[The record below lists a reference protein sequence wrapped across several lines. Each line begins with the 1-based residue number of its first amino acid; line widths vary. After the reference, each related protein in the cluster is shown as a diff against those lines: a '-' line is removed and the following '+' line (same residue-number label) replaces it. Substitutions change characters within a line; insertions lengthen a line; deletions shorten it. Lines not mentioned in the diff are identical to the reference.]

1 MLLDVSCF
9 LIKKKI
15 ESDSIGVQREIEERK
30 EVFVSRYEDI
40 FSDEFY
46 KANVAG
52 MKPSLRIVISS
63 LEFDDEE
70 ELEYCG
76 KRYTIIRSQVKDLD
90 EVILICERK
99 LKNV

>member
-9 LIKKKI
+9 LIKNKI
-15 ESDSIGVQREIEERK
+15 ESDSMGVQRKIEEKK
-30 EVFVSRYEDI
+30 EVLVSRYEDI
-40 FSDEFY
+40 YSDEFY

-52 MKPSLRIVISS
+52 MKPDLRIVINS
-63 LEFDDEE
+63 LSYDDEK

-76 KRYTIIRSQVKDLD
+76 IRYSIIRAQHKYLD

>member
-1 MLLDVSCF
+1 MVEVSCF

-15 ESDSIGVQREIEERK
+15 VSDSIGVQKEIEEKK
-30 EVFVSRYEDI
+30 EALIIRHEDI
-40 FSDEFY
+40 YSKEFY
-46 KANVAG
+46 EADITGK
-52 MKPSLRIVISS
+52 KPTLRIVVSS
-63 LEFDDEE
+63 LEFNDEE

-76 KRYTIIRSQVKDLD
+76 KRYTIIRSQIKDLD